1 MKYTKYY
8 MQKLEEGKKYEKF
21 IKQELYIKKQLTLNL
36 CDNKQEQI
44 NIGENLEGIEIKF
57 DNKKSKYGNIYIEFQ
72 EKTNENNINWINSGI
87 LRKDNTHSW
96 IIGDYQEAFIF
107 WKFHLKQ
114 LYENNLY
121 LRKVSTQTSKGFL
134 LDPEKQNKYCINKLI
149 FNKNENKHN
158 QIKIKFE

>member
-36 CDNKQEQI
+36 CGNKEQQI

-57 DNKKSKYGNIYIEFQ
+57 DNKKNIYKNIYIELQ
-72 EKTNENNINWINSGI
+72 EKTNKNNTYWVNSGI

-114 LYENNLY
+114 LYKNNLY
-121 LRKVSTQTSKGFL
+121 LKEVSTKTSRGFL
-134 LDPEKQNKYCINKLI
+134 LNTEMQNKYCLNKLI
-149 FNKNENKHN
+149 FNKNLYKDN
-158 QIKIKFE
+158 QLTLDI

>member
-8 MQKLEEGKKYEKF
+8 LQKLEDGKKYEEF
-21 IKQELYIKKQLTLNL
+21 IKQQLYIKKQLTLNL
-36 CDNKQEQI
+36 CHNKEQQI

-57 DNKKSKYGNIYIEFQ
+57 DNKKNIYKNIYIELQ
-72 EKTNENNINWINSGI
+72 EKTNENNMNWVNSGI

-121 LRKVSTQTSKGFL
+121 LKEVITKTSRGFL
-134 LDPEKQNKYCINKLI
+134 LNTEMQNKYSLNKLI
-149 FNKNENKHN
+149 FKK
-158 QIKIKFE
+158 QYKLDL